1 MEQRELSFNEQ
12 NGYYISEEK
21 VNADYNLHIE
31 MEEEKGSVE
40 IYQRGNDSGE
50 YRRVYTQTG
59 WGKVVDA
66 DFQHA
71 VYPKYI
77 KIKVRS
83 KVVMATIR
91 EADV

>member
-40 IYQRGNDSGE
+40 IYQRGSDSGE

-59 WGKVVDA
+59 WGKVCGKNSQKRYA
-66 DFQHA
+66 CLF
-71 VYPKYI
+71 I
-77 KIKVRS
+77 NVRFEDS
-83 KVVMATIR
+83 NVGLSTKR
-91 EADV
+91 K